1 MLLVTPIARKVFLA
15 VRFYGEPATYQ
26 GGLSSAPI
34 IEEIKVIRT
43 VYNVCLQ
50 FSENRCQRPQTNT
63 SKRILAAKKKVG
75 FVQYYTLC

>member
-26 GGLSSAPI
+26 GGIRSAPI

-43 VYNVCLQ
+43 VYNICSQ
-50 FSENRCQRPQTNT
+50 CSENR
-63 SKRILAAKKKVG
+63 
-75 FVQYYTLC
+75 